1 MDPFRTLQTVVSVW
15 NGLKLKPLEWKHSG
29 LMKTDVGLN
38 MFMFF
43 FPLHCFAIFTTMH
56 TQSKTAIMCVKRS
69 LIWENCRKAT
79 FMFCL
84 VEHA

>member
-43 FPLHCFAIFTTMH
+43 FSSPLFCHFYNHAY
-56 TQSKTAIMCVKRS
+56 SVKDCNYVCKNVS
-69 LIWENCRKAT
+69 DLGK
-79 FMFCL
+79 L
-84 VEHA
+84 